1 MLRTAQSA
9 MAVDGEAEALVLAVV
24 VRPPKGERVRHD
36 AVHGSM

>member
-1 MLRTAQSA
+1 

-24 VRPPKGERVRHD
+24 VRPLKAESVHHD